1 MAWGRKE
8 MSILDLLGLGSKGPV
23 HEAPAKPASAK
34 EHIVERLKDMP
45 AKDAE
50 WIAVFAMVMARA
62 ARADFEISPEET
74 SAIGQLL
81 QKYGGLDPEQASLV
95 AEMVTKR
102 NLLLGASDDYL
113 ATREFRRIARDGGR
127 ERILYCLFAVSA
139 ADDSISLVEE
149 EEIRQVANELGIEHS
164 EFTAVRA
171 KFKEKRALLRS

>member
-1 MAWGRKE
+1 

-62 ARADFEISPEET
+62 DFEISPEET
-74 SAIGQLL
+74 STIGQLL

-149 EEIRQVANELGIEHS
+149 EEIRQVANELGIEHG